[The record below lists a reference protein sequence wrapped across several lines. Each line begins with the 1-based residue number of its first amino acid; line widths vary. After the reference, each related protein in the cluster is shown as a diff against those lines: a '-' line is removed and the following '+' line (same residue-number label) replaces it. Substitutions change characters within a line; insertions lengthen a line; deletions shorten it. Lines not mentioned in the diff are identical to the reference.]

1 MYFILT
7 PLVRGG
13 DGGGFMNKKVLKT
26 MIALIMIF
34 LCAFYVLK
42 IFFPEQF
49 VMVIE
54 NERLIMIGNYIDK
67 HLWLYIMISCITNFI
82 TYWLYLCAV
91 TRKWRLN
98 WKELITVLIVITVTQ
113 GLYNLD
119 PTLSSGIN
127 IIAMICLPLISKA
140 DLGDVAIVFSFN
152 YLSQLLSTLIRS
164 LPLLLT
170 NVNFMTIFLMTLEQ
184 YFWLLLFYLY
194 FNLKKENSN
203 GKSKS
208 TTL

>member
-1 MYFILT
+1 
-7 PLVRGG
+7 
-13 DGGGFMNKKVLKT
+13 MNRKVLRT
-26 MIALIMIF
+26 MIALVMIF

-54 NERLIMIGNYIDK
+54 NEQLVKIGNYIDN
-67 HLWLYIMISCITNFI
+67 HLWLYIIISCFTSFI

-91 TRKWRLN
+91 TRKWYLN
-98 WKELITVLIVITVTQ
+98 LKELVAVLIVIAITQ
-113 GLYNLD
+113 TLYSFESTISLA
-119 PTLSSGIN
+119 SGIT
-127 IIAMICLPLISKA
+127 IIAMIALPLIDKA
-140 DLGDVAIVFSFN
+140 KLKEVAIVFSFN

-194 FNLKKENSN
+194 YNMKKEEDN
-203 GKSKS
+203 GKSES

>member
-1 MYFILT
+1 
-7 PLVRGG
+7 
-13 DGGGFMNKKVLKT
+13 MNKKVLKV
-26 MIALIMIF
+26 MIALVMIF

-49 VMVIE
+49 IMVIE
-54 NERLIMIGNYIDK
+54 NERLVQIGEYIDK
-67 HLWLYIMISCITNFI
+67 HLWLYIVIACVTNFI

-91 TRKWRLN
+91 THKWYLN
-98 WKELITVLIVITVTQ
+98 WKEIVMVLCVIALTQ
-113 GLYNLD
+113 GLYEFD
-119 PTLSSGIN
+119 ETLASGIH
-127 IIAMICLPLISKA
+127 IIAMICLPLISSAQLKE
-140 DLGDVAIVFSFN
+140 VAIVFSFN

-194 FNLKKENSN
+194 FNFKKEEKD
-203 GKSKS
+203 GKNKS

>member
-1 MYFILT
+1 
-7 PLVRGG
+7 
-13 DGGGFMNKKVLKT
+13 MNKKVLKV
-26 MIALIMIF
+26 MIALVMIF

-54 NERLIMIGNYIDK
+54 NERLVQIGEYIDN
-67 HLWLYIMISCITNFI
+67 HLWLYIMITCVTNFI

-91 TRKWRLN
+91 THKWYLN
-98 WKELITVLIVITVTQ
+98 WKEIVTVLCVIALTQ
-113 GLYNLD
+113 GVYEFD
-119 PTLSSGIN
+119 ETLASGIH
-127 IIAMICLPLISKA
+127 IIAMICLPLISSAQLKE
-140 DLGDVAIVFSFN
+140 VAIVFSFN
-152 YLSQLLSTLIRS
+152 YLSQLLSTLIRN

-194 FNLKKENSN
+194 FNFKKEEKD